1 MKQPRHSHL
10 LSIIFYRYNGGMVG
24 RFFRGVAV
32 LTVLFCAVPLDAQTK
47 RDAVF
52 YYNDGRAFM
61 MDGDYYSAAQ
71 SFLEGLKV
79 NPAHAETTAALAECY
94 YYLGEYEEALD
105 WVRKARVLARA
116 NLDTANLEAFILA
129 ATGQLDE
136 AEAALKG
143 VLQAEPYNREA
154 LFVQGEIDMA
164 RGRAGDA
171 LIRYREAARRYPDDR
186 RLLLSL
192 ALVSLSLNDYPNA
205 RGYIDRAMTAHPDD
219 YRVYYYAAWLAVRR
233 GDTGQ
238 ATAYVEKSLYYKEDF
253 ATAIALL
260 TVLRYRAGDYEE
272 AVRLADG
279 RIAVNRN
286 DKYAHYIKGLSL
298 WRLGENA
305 SVDTAASVAAASR
318 FREARAALDTVL
330 TINGESDDEF
340 ARALLE
346 EILLRSTSL
355 EDPARARYAAWH
367 FRRAADYRQ
376 RNLSDEALFEYRRGL
391 RLDPY
396 AACRRDYAEILRFKG
411 YTGAYLDELLFI
423 KELGGAENA
432 DADKAID
439 DAIETYT
446 ALNREALPL
455 KYQIGIEELSRH
467 WKIALYTIDAED
479 APPSAYHTDNAV
491 VAAVYLKDILA
502 HDRNIDPGEETALR
516 CASFADAFRASRTRG
531 DDYFLIIAIDENERD
546 LLLKAT
552 LYASRTGTELRTFT
566 AYRSGE
572 NRLRNATRSIVS
584 QLNAALPFR
593 AALIRRNANIAVID
607 KGRIDGVIPD
617 TEYEVVKQ
625 GTAEI
630 ATDGVALKYPESAV
644 VGAFKPVQI
653 DEEGS
658 MGTLTR
664 RGFFDRLA
672 VGDGIILQPKPEQA
686 PAQPPALRISPE
698 LQALLRTLR

>member
-1 MKQPRHSHL
+1 MAGK
-10 LSIIFYRYNGGMVG
+10 
-24 RFFRGVAV
+24 FFRGAAV
-32 LTVLFCAVPLDAQTK
+32 LTVALFLCAAPLDAQTK

-79 NPAHAETTAALAECY
+79 NPAHAEATASLAECY

-105 WVRKARVLARA
+105 WVRKARILARA
-116 NLDTANLEAFILA
+116 NLDTANLEAFTLA
-129 ATGQLDE
+129 AIGQLDE
-136 AEAALKG
+136 AEAVLQA
-143 VLQAEPYNREA
+143 VLQAEPYNKEA

-164 RGRAGDA
+164 RGRAGNA
-171 LIRYREAARRYPDDR
+171 LARYREAVRRYPDDR

-192 ALVSLSLNDYPNA
+192 ALVSLSLNDYLNA
-205 RGYIDRAMTAHPDD
+205 QGYIDRAMTAHPDD
-219 YRVYYYAAWLAVRR
+219 YRVYYYAAWLAARR
-233 GDTGQ
+233 GNPREAST
-238 ATAYVEKSLYYKEDF
+238 YVEKALYYKEDF
-253 ATAIALL
+253 APALALL

-279 RIAVNRN
+279 RIAVNR
-286 DKYAHYIKGLSL
+286 DDRYAHYLKGLSL
-298 WRLGENA
+298 WRLGEN
-305 SVDTAASVAAASR
+305 DAAAAPAR

-330 TINGESDDEF
+330 TINGEGDDEF
-340 ARALLE
+340 VRALLE
-346 EILLRSTSL
+346 EILLWSTSL
-355 EDPARARYAAWH
+355 EDPVRARYAAWH
-367 FRRAADYRQ
+367 FHRAADYRQ
-376 RNLSDEALFEYRRGL
+376 RNLSGEALFEYRRGL
-391 RLDPY
+391 HLDPY
-396 AACRRDYAEILRFKG
+396 AAERRDYAETLRFKG
-411 YTGAYLDELLFI
+411 STGAYLNELLFI
-423 KELGGAENA
+423 KELGGTENVSA
-432 DADKAID
+432 DID

-446 ALNREALPL
+446 ALNREALLL
-455 KYQIGIEELSRH
+455 KHQIGIEELTRH

-491 VAAVYLKDILA
+491 VAAIYLKDILA
-502 HDRNIDPGEETALR
+502 HDRNIDPSEEAVLR
-516 CASFADAFRASRTRG
+516 RPSFADAFRASRTRG

-552 LYASRTGTELRTFT
+552 LYASRTGTELKIFT

-572 NRLRNATRSIVS
+572 NRLRNAARSIVS

-593 AALIRRNANIAVID
+593 ASLIRRNANVAVID

-617 TEYEVVKQ
+617 TEYEIVKQ

-644 VGAFKPVQI
+644 VGTFTPTQI
-653 DEEGS
+653 DEEVS
-658 MGTLTR
+658 QGTLVR

-672 VGDGIILQPKPEQA
+672 VGDDVILQPRLEQA
-686 PAQPPALRISPE
+686 PAQTPVPRVSPE